1 MPQQHSERFKIRGL
15 PPAGRLVTGA
25 VAAVLLA
32 ACSSGGGG
40 GGAASN
46 NNGGPPPP
54 PVNRAPSRIALTNIS
69 VANAQPTT
77 GGYAVGD
84 VFADDPDGD
93 TVVLSIVGGADEA
106 NFTLFGNRLLLD
118 DGVLNA
124 AAKGSYEVIMRGEDP
139 EGLSIDVPLTV
150 LVTESLPLTVG
161 YYDTL
166 RNDGRPEQATPIG
179 TIGETAVNIGDI
191 TAADLSG
198 IDMLFVQNPSSV
210 AVTGPYADPAN
221 LDKVAAFVDSGGVLI
236 FHDRYVTTAAD
247 YLPGFPGELVQDIG
261 TTRTEIELIA
271 DQSFVAQGPGGTVD
285 DTNLEGPN
293 GLSFGFAYAESAP
306 RGSTG
311 YLSRNDT
318 NRWISYSYPAGAG
331 HVIYSSLPLDFYLLN
346 GTPANM
352 RDVYAPNVLAEG
364 RALRHKGVDTDGD
377 GLHDAEEMVLGSDSG
392 SSDGDGD
399 GLPDLYEVRNGL
411 NPNDNGDPSRD
422 NDADGL
428 NNTEEHANGSHP
440 RIADSDGDSISDGDE
455 VNTYGTSPALV
466 DTDGD
471 DLADGDEINDF
482 GTDPTLADT
491 DGGGTGDGRELLVD
505 GTDPLNPD
513 DDLNVVDL
521 PVSYND
527 GNGFL
532 WDVQRDGNINN
543 GSNDA
548 YDGGMRLVLDGVN
561 FGQFTIATLSDGL
574 RELRL
579 GLHLHN
585 GLQVSRRIFVPED
598 AAFVRYLEILE
609 NPTGADIAVQ
619 LRIDTNLGSDGN
631 TLIISTSD
639 GDTAIE
645 PGDTWVVT
653 DDTGNGS
660 GDPSLAHVVA
670 GPSGVTQPVVTAPL
684 GRINYTYDVTVP
696 AGGRAIVMHFDSQNA
711 NRTVAIASA
720 NALVTLSGRA
730 LDGIPAELRADVVNF
745 GL

>member
-1 MPQQHSERFKIRGL
+1 MPQLHSKRFKIRGL
-15 PPAGRLVTGA
+15 TPAGPLVAGA

-40 GGAASN
+40 GGAANN

-77 GGYAVGD
+77 GGFAVGD
-84 VFADDPDGD
+84 LYGDDPDGD
-93 TVVLSIVGGADEA
+93 TVTLSIVGGADEA

-124 AAKGSYEVIMRGEDP
+124 AAKGSYELIVRGADP

-166 RNDGRPEQATPIG
+166 RNDGRPEQAPPIG
-179 TIGETAVNIGDI
+179 TIGETAVNVGDI

-198 IDMLFVQNPSSV
+198 FDMLFVQNPSSS
-210 AVTGPYADPAN
+210 APTGPYTDPAN
-221 LDKVAAFVDSGGVLI
+221 LDKVAAFVDAGGVLI

-247 YLPGFPGELVQDIG
+247 YLPGFPGELLQDIG
-261 TTRTEIELIA
+261 ATRTEIELIA

-293 GLSFGFAYAESAP
+293 GLSFGYAHAELAP
-306 RGSTG
+306 RGATG
-311 YLSRNDT
+311 YLSRNDE
-318 NRWISYSYPAGAG
+318 NHWITYSYPAGAG
-331 HVIYSSLPLDFYLLN
+331 NVIYSSLPLDFYLLT
-346 GTPANM
+346 GSPATM
-352 RDVYAPNVLAEG
+352 RDIYAPNVLAQG

-377 GLHDAEEMVLGSDSG
+377 GLHDAEEMALGSDSG

-411 NPNDNGDPSRD
+411 DPSDAGDASRD

-428 NNTEEHANGSHP
+428 SNTDEHANGSHP
-440 RIADSDGDSISDGDE
+440 RIADTDGDSLSDGDE
-455 VNTYGTSPALV
+455 VDAYGTSPALA

-482 GTDPTLADT
+482 GTDPTLADS
-491 DGGGTGDGRELLVD
+491 DGGGTDDGRELLVD
-505 GTDPLNPD
+505 GTDPLDPA
-513 DDLNVVDL
+513 DDLTTVDL
-521 PVSYND
+521 PVTYTD

-532 WDVQRDGNINN
+532 WDVQRAGFMNN
-543 GSNDA
+543 GSSDA
-548 YDGGMRLVLDGVN
+548 YDGGMRLFLDNVE
-561 FGQFTIATLSDGL
+561 FGQFDLATLSDGL

-579 GLHLHN
+579 GLHPHN
-585 GLQVSRRIFVPED
+585 GLQVTRRIFVPED
-598 AAFVRYLEILE
+598 AAFVRYLDILE

-619 LRIDTNLGSDGN
+619 VRIDTNLGSDGG
-631 TLIISTSD
+631 TVIVSTSD
-639 GDTAIE
+639 GDAAIE

-653 DDTGNGS
+653 DDASNGG

-670 GPSGVTQPVVTAPL
+670 GPSGLTQPVVTAPL
-684 GRINYTYDVTVP
+684 GRIMYTYDVTVP

-711 NRTVAIASA
+711 NRTAAIASA
-720 NALVTLSGRA
+720 SALVTGSGRA
-730 LDGIPAELRADVVNF
+730 LDGMSAELRADVVNF